1 MSDVALTAS
10 VCPHDTAKNLTTWIE
25 FFLVL
30 GQTAGLE
37 IGYLHAADFPEFYER
52 FGEVQLVYAN
62 PLDALRIEDERG
74 FLPLAT
80 TDRYDEVV
88 FVARE
93 GAARTL
99 ADFADRPLAMVEGQ
113 FATLLGCTL
122 LQERGVQVGP
132 LRPYPSWG
140 EALAALRQGEVEHAL
155 LYKDFFEQLSELS
168 LEGVQ
173 VVEVSDARSFGH
185 VLMLHPDYAAHR
197 TVLLEALAR
206 LPDHPLGAMVLADLR
221 IGSWREVASTEFL
234 RSLLSC

>member
-1 MSDVALTAS
+1 MSDVSLTAS

-30 GQTAGLE
+30 GQTVGLE
-37 IGYLHAADFPEFYER
+37 IGYLHVADFPEFYER

-62 PLDALRIEDERG
+62 PLDALHLEDERG

-80 TDRYDEVV
+80 TDRYDEVIFMV
-88 FVARE
+88 RKGVAR
-93 GAARTL
+93 AL

-155 LYKDFFEQLSELS
+155 LYKGFFEQLGELS
-168 LEGVQ
+168 LEGVE
-173 VVEVSDARSFGH
+173 VVEVSDARRFGH

-197 TVLLEALAR
+197 AALLKALAR

-221 IGSWREVASTEFL
+221 IGSWREVASTEPL
-234 RSLLSC
+234 RGLLRR